1 MFKILLLIELFLDQ
15 IPLDEEGLNHLEI
28 FHSITLSLSIDTYIE
43 WLHNF
48 LEREGWGSLEE
59 NSQVCLALN
68 P

>member
-48 LEREGWGSLEE
+48 LEREG
-59 NSQVCLALN
+59 
-68 P
+68 